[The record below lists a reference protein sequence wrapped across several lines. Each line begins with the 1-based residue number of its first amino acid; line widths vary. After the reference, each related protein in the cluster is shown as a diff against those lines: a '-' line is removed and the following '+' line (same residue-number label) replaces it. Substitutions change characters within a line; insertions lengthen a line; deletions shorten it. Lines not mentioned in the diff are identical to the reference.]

1 MKTFLWLVGL
11 WFIISS
17 AISGD
22 LDDGIG
28 TEDGIKTGN
37 DLQKDLNVKF
47 IMRKAKSQAQNNIE
61 NGDTVI
67 TGDGVMGGTNIGGV
81 NMIGGK
87 AGDIYI
93 IQENKGDITTISE

>member
-1 MKTFLWLVGL
+1 MKLLY
-11 WFIISS
+11 IISGS
-17 AISGD
+17 LLVASFSFCGD

-28 TEDGIKTGN
+28 TADGISAGN
-37 DLQKDLNVKF
+37 DLQKDLNVKY
-47 IMRKAKSQAQNNIE
+47 IIRKAKAKASNSA

-67 TGDGVMGGTNIGGV
+67 TGDGSMGTNIGGV

-93 IQENKGDITTISE
+93 IQENKGDITTVGN

>member
-1 MKTFLWLVGL
+1 MKRLLILAGL
-11 WFIISS
+11 LSTPFVFC
-17 AISGD
+17 GD

-28 TEDGIKTGN
+28 TESGISAGN

-47 IMRKAKSQAQNNIE
+47 IIRKAKSQAQNSVAGSDTIITDGGS
-61 NGDTVI
+61 GD
-67 TGDGVMGGTNIGGV
+67 MGTNIGGV

-93 IQENKGDITTISE
+93 IQDIKGDVNTISK